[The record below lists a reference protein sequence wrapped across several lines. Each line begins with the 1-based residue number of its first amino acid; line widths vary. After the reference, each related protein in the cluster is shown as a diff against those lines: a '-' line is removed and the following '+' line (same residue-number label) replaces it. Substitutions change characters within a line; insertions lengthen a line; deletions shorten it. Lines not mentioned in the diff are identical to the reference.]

1 MLKLSF
7 QAKDGRLGVMLV
19 LEPGNLEMLRAGKP
33 IVVHL
38 EELLP
43 ALPRT
48 DVVIHFTNDVEKTS
62 LEIRRHFDIGRFVD
76 ERAGKV
82 Q

>member
-7 QAKDGRLGVMLV
+7 QAKDKRLGVMLV
-19 LEPGNLEMLRAGKP
+19 LEPGNLQNLQQGKP

-43 ALPRT
+43 ELPRT
-48 DVVIHFTNDVEKTS
+48 DVVIHFTDDPAKTTRE
-62 LEIRRHFDIGRFVD
+62 LREQFDIGTFVNQ
-76 ERAGKV
+76 RNGKV